1 MRGLKLIAALSV
13 LAEAIG
19 AAAIFWR
26 ANPR

>member
-26 ANPR
+26 GDPR